1 MSTIIIPP
9 RSGSFLMPAL
19 DHAIVVDAMHPGVV
33 SCSPSATLAEVAR
46 LMATNR
52 VHCIAVVGIAV
63 EPPGEKFV
71 WKIISDFD
79 LLAAGLDS
87 ESDQHA
93 IDVVVRP
100 MLTVEPRMPL
110 REAAQLMLRHG
121 VAHVVVVD
129 PQTQRPVG
137 ILSTL
142 DLAGILGWGEG

>member
-1 MSTIIIPP
+1 
-9 RSGSFLMPAL
+9 
-19 DHAIVVDAMHPGVV
+19 
-33 SCSPSATLAEVAR
+33 
-46 LMATNR
+46 MATHH
-52 VHCIAVVGIAV
+52 VHCIAAMGIAA
-63 EPPGEKFV
+63 EPAGEKFV

-121 VAHVVVVD
+121 VAHVVVD